1 MLHTRCDLK
10 WMNGKPVQGGTGLQP
25 VSAQVQVRVRVTP
38 TRPPTEILDDLAR
51 ARIAAGKGR
60 QGKGGMQPDDE
71 DGIIDAGLREAV
83 RQADTESVRELLA
96 SRSGRR
102 QRLRQDD
109 VCRGRAFLR
118 RQAAAEAA
126 ERAGQTRSRMI
137 ARPFELFDSNGNII
151 ASTAGQLDNDRSDD
165 DGHDEGLDKEHIEP
179 SLFVFKIVKCL
190 SLRLDRKLI
199 KIHGMGDWNGT
210 AYTPPHPSSFSSNP
224 YNSE

>member
-1 MLHTRCDLK
+1 MGATITFLHMK
-10 WMNGKPVQGGTGLQP
+10 
-25 VSAQVQVRVRVTP
+25 
-38 TRPPTEILDDLAR
+38 
-51 ARIAAGKGR
+51 
-60 QGKGGMQPDDE
+60 
-71 DGIIDAGLREAV
+71 
-83 RQADTESVRELLA
+83 ESVRELLA

-165 DGHDEGLDKEHIEP
+165 DGHDEGLDKIDAIDLARMFARGEIDKTAYLESKKKLASPKSAARRPPPRPPAPAEVEDELHELDDGLPLLPAESITLARPNDGKP
-179 SLFVFKIVKCL
+179 SKLPKLRV
-190 SLRLDRKLI
+190 RLDERATSVHFAVGGGGLL
-199 KIHGMGDWNGT
+199 
-210 AYTPPHPSSFSSNP
+210 SNRAEWGGARSGAEFGLP
-224 YNSE
+224 L